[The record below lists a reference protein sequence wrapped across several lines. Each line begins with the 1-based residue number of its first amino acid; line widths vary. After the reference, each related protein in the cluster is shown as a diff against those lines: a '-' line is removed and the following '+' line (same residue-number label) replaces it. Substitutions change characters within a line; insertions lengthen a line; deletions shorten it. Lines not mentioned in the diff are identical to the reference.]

1 MLKHK
6 IVLLTLFLLIS
17 NSSFAKEDWT
27 FFSKSQNS
35 VTLFDKSS
43 IQNVEG
49 TPYKSVKMEMFFY
62 KPIESISYSKS
73 LVWVDCKEYSIATK
87 EIVSYTKFDQI
98 KYQQPFS
105 KDVKMNGIIKG
116 SGKSFDL
123 LLSQYVCKS

>member
-6 IVLLTLFLLIS
+6 IVLLTLSLLIS
-17 NSSFAKEDWT
+17 NLSYAKEDWT

-43 IQNVEG
+43 IQKVVG
-49 TPYKSVKMEMFFY
+49 TPYKSVKMETFFY

-73 LVWVDCKEYSIATK
+73 LVWVDCKEYSIANK
-87 EIVSYTKFDQI
+87 EITSYTQLDQI

-105 KDVKMNGIIKG
+105 KEVKMNGIIKG
-116 SGKSFDL
+116 SGKAFDL